1 MEIKQSIK
9 DFQNKIHDFFYWEIW
24 NRLKGNNVPVVCI
37 CLMHDGK
44 ILAQTAQKNAVLGTG
59 ELQYVAPG
67 GKVEV
72 SHGEKLYQAVHRE
85 MKEETNL
92 NVDILKK
99 LGRDRNN
106 KYELH
111 WYLCVPMDISQLK
124 VMEPGKQKELKFVDP
139 ADKSVNW
146 TPGNQKMINKFLP
159 VLQNYMAYTK

>member
-1 MEIKQSIK
+1 MNQKLQKIK
-9 DFQNKIHDFFYWEIW
+9 DFLYWEVL

-37 CLMHDGK
+37 VLMNEDK
-44 ILAQTAQKNAVLGTG
+44 ILAQTAQKNTTLSTG
-59 ELQYVAPG
+59 DTQYVAPG

-72 SHGEKLYQAVHRE
+72 KLGEKPYQAVHRE

-99 LGRDRNN
+99 LGTDRNN

-111 WYLCVPMDISQLK
+111 WYLCVPMDITQMK

-139 ADKSVNW
+139 TDKSVNW

-159 VLQNYMAYTK
+159 IIQNYRAYMK

>member
-1 MEIKQSIK
+1 MNQKLQEAKQ
-9 DFQNKIHDFFYWEIW
+9 KIHDFFYWEVL

-37 CLMHDGK
+37 CLMYEDK
-44 ILAQTAQKNAVLGTG
+44 ILAQTAQKNATLGTG
-59 ELQYVAPG
+59 DTQYVAPG

-72 SHGEKLYQAVHRE
+72 SHGEKPYQAVHRE

-111 WYLCVPMDISQLK
+111 WYLCVPMDVTQLK
-124 VMEPGKQKELKFVDP
+124 VMEPGKQKELKWVDP
-139 ADKSVNW
+139 ADKSINW
-146 TPGNQKMINKFLP
+146 TPGNQRMIDKFLP
-159 VLQNYMAYTK
+159 VLQNYKALIK